1 MWVLF
6 YTQTKRHFFKTL
18 LAEALE
24 QNPAITKVI
33 ITGGN
38 PELNF
43 NFFAICEEVKKC
55 NLRLKL
61 HSNYYNCK
69 TWKKYLELADELSI
83 PIDSLTGNDFRS
95 SKSVKNFLSALNFF
109 LGKVTVQ
116 IHTVVSR
123 RNIHEL
129 QAIYTFLDN
138 LDVFPRNSWKLFR
151 FVAVKGLVAYS
162 ISDNEWEQVIKKF
175 TREKVFFID
184 DVLHYKELSE

>member
-1 MWVLF
+1 M
-6 YTQTKRHFFKTL
+6 
-18 LAEALE
+18 
-24 QNPAITKVI
+24 
-33 ITGGN
+33 
-38 PELNF
+38 
-43 NFFAICEEVKKC
+43 
-55 NLRLKL
+55 

-109 LGKVTVQ
+109 VGKVTVQ